1 MKRVKD
7 DVKEVASGFDCGI
20 TVGGF
25 RISRLNDIIESYV
38 VEKTRPICKSGGR
51 RKVVIGVCHLELF
64 LHGNFSLKGKRQVL
78 QSLVQ
83 RARKRFNISI
93 AEVDD
98 QDLWQKAVLG
108 ICAVG
113 NDRQRVNSTLDQ
125 VVNFI
130 ENTHLTDVADS
141 QIEIIN
147 V

>member
-1 MKRVKD
+1 M
-7 DVKEVASGFDCGI
+7 
-20 TVGGF
+20 
-25 RISRLNDIIESYV
+25 
-38 VEKTRPICKSGGR
+38 
-51 RKVVIGVCHLELF
+51 VIGVCHLELF
-64 LHGNFSLKGKRQVL
+64 LHENFSLKGKRQVL

-93 AEVDD
+93 SEVDG
-98 QDLWQKAVLG
+98 QDLWQRAVLG

-125 VVNFI
+125 VINFI

>member
-1 MKRVKD
+1 M
-7 DVKEVASGFDCGI
+7 
-20 TVGGF
+20 
-25 RISRLNDIIESYV
+25 
-38 VEKTRPICKSGGR
+38 
-51 RKVVIGVCHLELF
+51 VIGVCHLELF
-64 LHGNFSLKGKRQVL
+64 LHENSSLKGKRQVL

-93 AEVDD
+93 SEVDG
-98 QDLWQKAVLG
+98 QDLWQRAVLG

-125 VVNFI
+125 VINFI

-147 V
+147 F